1 MQTSRPFRIFVSS
14 TFNDRKAERNTLQ
27 ERVFPRLRSL
37 AESHGCRFQ
46 AIDLRWE
53 SAGNSSSI
61 TASCIYFWTE
71 AAKEHG
77 KNDASG
83 SNIYAV
89 LRSQK
94 DVSNV

>member
-1 MQTSRPFRIFVSS
+1 M
-14 TFNDRKAERNTLQ
+14 TFSDLKAECNMLQ
-27 ERVFPRLRSL
+27 QRVFPRLRSL
-37 AESHGCRFQ
+37 MESHSCCIQ

-53 SAGNSSSI
+53 SAENYSSI

-83 SNIYAV
+83 SNTYAV
-89 LRSQK
+89 LSSQK